1 MENEFK
7 NFALE
12 ELNLIGNLAVLID
25 SELTTETFVDIIE
38 VLKNKQIKFK
48 LIEITP
54 NGLNLLDP
62 KFWKEINRVF
72 IAISDHHKL
81 STGYIQ
87 AILDIL
93 GLDYTGT
100 GMLSAAL
107 TKDIFKV
114 KKIWQIMGIATTP
127 FIKWKEDFD
136 WQEMLGL
143 IGLPMAIKSLNI
155 NEKKIFKVTNLE
167 NIDEILKK
175 FDYSNDIIIEPW
187 ITGDEYIVYI
197 INETPLVPIKINST
211 LTSNFNII
219 SSQSHH
225 NQSEELYNIKNMQ
238 KLAVEAFLAIGGQG
252 FAEVHILKDVNE
264 DCWVL
269 SINIGLN
276 LNRNSNFAI
285 AAYEAN
291 IKFEELIEKIL
302 ATSFIKKS
310 CNNLIQLV

>member
-1 MENEFK
+1 MENDVK
-7 NFALE
+7 NFELE
-12 ELNLIGNLAVLID
+12 ELNLIGNLAILID
-25 SELTTETFVDIIE
+25 SKLTTETFVDIIE
-38 VLKNKQIKFK
+38 VLKHKQIKFK
-48 LIEITP
+48 LIEISP
-54 NGLNLLDP
+54 NGLNLLDL
-62 KFWKEINRVF
+62 KIWEGINRVF

-107 TKDIFKV
+107 AKDIFKV
-114 KKIWQIMGIATTP
+114 KKIWQMMGIATTP
-127 FIKWKEDFD
+127 FIKWKEGFD

-155 NEKKIFKVTNLE
+155 NENKVFKVSNLE
-167 NIDEILKK
+167 NIDEVLKR

-187 ITGDEYIVYI
+187 ITGDEYVVYI

-211 LTSNFNII
+211 LTSHFNII
-219 SSQSHH
+219 PGKSQK
-225 NQSEELYNIKNMQ
+225 NKSEELYNIKNMQ

-252 FAEVHILKDVNE
+252 LAEVHILKDVNE

-285 AAYEAN
+285 AALEAG
-291 IKFEELIEKIL
+291 IKFEELIEQVL